1 MGADMQGAPGAA
13 EMRRLITGFSVSI
26 AISAVAE
33 LGMADHLSDGPKTA
47 ADLARLSGAKEDFL
61 RRVLRYLASE
71 GVFEE
76 RAGDVFALTE
86 QSHWL
91 RSDVPGSMRP
101 RAVYSGSAMSW
112 LAWGSL
118 AQCMKA
124 GISGFEVAF
133 GKPIFD
139 YVKTHPDAAATF
151 NAFMAANTAASLEAV
166 LAAYSFGGVRE
177 LVDVGG
183 GRGAMVAGVLQ
194 ANPDMRGILFD
205 MPEVV
210 ATAQRLLQ
218 QAGVADRCKVMGGDF
233 FEAVPAGS
241 DLYVL
246 KFILHDWTDDQCIR
260 ILQNCRRAM
269 APGGRV
275 LIVEYAVPEDSGP
288 HISKFMDINMLV
300 NTSGRE
306 RTRREFEQLL
316 SSAGLALRQLAPT
329 SIGLCTLECVAS

>member
-1 MGADMQGAPGAA
+1 
-13 EMRRLITGFSVSI
+13 
-26 AISAVAE
+26 
-33 LGMADHLSDGPKTA
+33 
-47 ADLARLSGAKEDFL
+47 
-61 RRVLRYLASE
+61 
-71 GVFEE
+71 
-76 RAGDVFALTE
+76 
-86 QSHWL
+86 
-91 RSDVPGSMRP
+91 
-101 RAVYSGSAMSW
+101 
-112 LAWGSL
+112 
-118 AQCMKA
+118 
-124 GISGFEVAF
+124 
-133 GKPIFD
+133 
-139 YVKTHPDAAATF
+139 
-151 NAFMAANTAASLEAV
+151 
-166 LAAYSFGGVRE
+166 
-177 LVDVGG
+177 
-183 GRGAMVAGVLQ
+183 VAGVLQ

-329 SIGLCTLECVAS
+329 SIGLCALECVAS